1 MSKKILIPTDFTKNS
16 WNALVYALNL
26 YKDEE
31 CTFYL
36 LNAFQLFDFPTD
48 TIRDADPG
56 DAEYEK
62 EKEKSESG
70 LEGLLEGINMRNDT
84 SNHHF
89 EIISEYNK
97 VIDAVLETVKEKGI
111 EFLIMGTK
119 GENNPETTL
128 YGSNAVDVIEKVL
141 DCPVLVLPPDINFEE
156 KVNNEIVFATN
167 FKTLYNHH
175 ELDDL
180 VDIAKR
186 SKAAVRVLY
195 VKESDKISP
204 EQENNK
210 KVLNDHLKEVV
221 STFHTLTNIKVAE
234 GIHSFIESRGSGML
248 VLVNKK
254 HGFFSSIFSKSLVK
268 EIGYKPQVP
277 VLVLHVLKS

>member
-1 MSKKILIPTDFTKNS
+1 MSKKILIPTDFSKNS
-16 WNALVYALNL
+16 WSSLVYALNL

-36 LNAFQLFDFPTD
+36 LNAFQLFDFPSD

-56 DAEYEK
+56 NAEYEK
-62 EKEKSESG
+62 VKEKSESG
-70 LEGLLEGINMRNDT
+70 LKGLLEGINMRNDT
-84 SNHHF
+84 SNHNF
-89 EIISEYNK
+89 EIISKYNK

-119 GENNPETTL
+119 GENNPESTL
-128 YGSNAVDVIEKVL
+128 YGSNAVRVIEKVQ
-141 DCPVLVLPPDINFEE
+141 DCPILVLPPDINFGE
-156 KVNNEIVFATN
+156 KVINEIVFATN

-175 ELDDL
+175 ELDYL
-180 VDIAKR
+180 VNIAKR

-195 VKESDKISP
+195 VQESDKISSV
-204 EQENNK
+204 QEDNK
-210 KVLNDHLKEVV
+210 KVLSDHLKEVV
-221 STFHTLTNIKVAE
+221 YTFHTLTNIKVAE

-254 HGFFSSIFSKSLVK
+254 HGFFSSLFSKSLVK
-268 EIGYKPQVP
+268 EIGHKPQVP

>member
-1 MSKKILIPTDFTKNS
+1 MSKKILLPTDFSKNS

-36 LNAFQLFDFPTD
+36 LNVFQLYDFPSD

-56 DAEYEK
+56 DVEYEK
-62 EKEKSESG
+62 EKKKSESG
-70 LEGLLEGINMRNDT
+70 LESLLDGIKMRNGP

-89 EIISEYNK
+89 EIISKYNK
-97 VIDAVLETVKEKGI
+97 VIDAVRETVKEKGI

-119 GENNPETTL
+119 GENNPKTTL
-128 YGSNAVDVIEKVL
+128 YGSNAVDVIEKVQN
-141 DCPVLVLPPDINFEE
+141 CPVLVLPPDINFDN
-156 KVNNEIVFATN
+156 KDNNEIVFATN

-175 ELDDL
+175 ELDYL

-186 SKAAVRVLY
+186 SKTAVRVLY
-195 VKESDKISP
+195 VQGSDKLSSV
-204 EQENNK
+204 QEDNK
-210 KVLNDHLKEVV
+210 KVLSDHLEEVV
-221 STFHTLTNIKVAE
+221 YTFHTLTNIKVAE

-248 VLVNKK
+248 ALVNKK

-268 EIGYKPQVP
+268 EIGQKPQVP
-277 VLVLHVLKS
+277 VLILHVLKN

>member
-1 MSKKILIPTDFTKNS
+1 MSKKILIPTDFSKNS

-36 LNAFQLFDFPTD
+36 LNVFQLYDFPTD
-48 TIRDADPG
+48 KMRDADPG
-56 DAEYEK
+56 DVEYEK
-62 EKEKSESG
+62 EKEKSELG
-70 LEGLLEGINMRNDT
+70 LQGLLKGINSRNDIA
-84 SNHHF
+84 NHHF
-89 EIISEYNK
+89 EIISKYNK
-97 VIDAVLETVKEKGI
+97 VTDAVLETVKEKKI

-119 GENNPETTL
+119 GENNPESTL

-141 DCPVLVLPPDINFEE
+141 DCPVLVLPSDISFEE
-156 KVNNEIVFATN
+156 KINNEIVFATN
-167 FKTLYNHH
+167 YKTLYNHH
-175 ELDDL
+175 ELDEL
-180 VDIAKR
+180 VDIAMR

-195 VKESDKISP
+195 VQEADKITSV
-204 EQENNK
+204 QEDNK
-210 KVLNDHLKEVV
+210 KVLSDHLKDVV
-221 STFHTLTNIKVAE
+221 FTFHTLTNIKVAE

-254 HGFFSSIFSKSLVK
+254 HGFFGSIFSKSLIK

-277 VLVLHVLKS
+277 VLVLHVLKG

>member
-1 MSKKILIPTDFTKNS
+1 
-16 WNALVYALNL
+16 
-26 YKDEE
+26 
-31 CTFYL
+31 
-36 LNAFQLFDFPTD
+36 
-48 TIRDADPG
+48 
-56 DAEYEK
+56 
-62 EKEKSESG
+62 
-70 LEGLLEGINMRNDT
+70 MRNDA

-128 YGSNAVDVIEKVL
+128 YGSNAVDVIEKVQN
-141 DCPVLVLPPDINFEE
+141 CPVLVLPPDINFED

-175 ELDDL
+175 ELDYL

-186 SKAAVRVLY
+186 SKAAVRILY
-195 VKESDKISP
+195 VQESDKLSSD
-204 EQENNK
+204 QENNK
-210 KVLNDHLKEVV
+210 KVLSDHLKEVV
-221 STFHTLTNIKVAE
+221 YTFHTLTNIKVAE

-248 VLVNKK
+248 ALVNKK
-254 HGFFSSIFSKSLVK
+254 HGFFSSVFSKSLVK
-268 EIGYKPQVP
+268 EIGHKPEVP

>member
-1 MSKKILIPTDFTKNS
+1 MSKKILIPTDFSKNS

-56 DAEYEK
+56 EAEYEK

-70 LEGLLEGINMRNDT
+70 LEGLLEGLNMRNDT

-89 EIISEYNK
+89 EIISTYNK
-97 VIDAVLETVKEKGI
+97 VIDAVLKTVKEKGI
-111 EFLIMGTK
+111 DFLIMGTK

-141 DCPVLVLPPDINFEE
+141 DCPVLVLPPEINFEE
-156 KVNNEIVFATN
+156 KINNEIVFATN

-175 ELDDL
+175 ELDYL

-234 GIHSFIESRGSGML
+234 GIHSFIQSRGSGML

-254 HGFFSSIFSKSLVK
+254 HGFFNSIFNKSLVK
-268 EIGYKPQVP
+268 EIGHKPELP

>member
-1 MSKKILIPTDFTKNS
+1 MSKKILIPTDFSTNS
-16 WNALVYALNL
+16 WNALVYAFNL

-36 LNAFQLFDFPTD
+36 LNAFQLYDFPTD
-48 TIRDADPG
+48 TIRDAKPG
-56 DAEYEK
+56 EAEYEK

-89 EIISEYNK
+89 EIISRYNK
-97 VIDAVLETVKEKGI
+97 VIDAVRKTVKEKGI

-128 YGSNAVDVIEKVL
+128 YGSNAVDVIERVQN
-141 DCPVLVLPPDINFEE
+141 CPVLVLPPNINFED

-175 ELDDL
+175 ELDYL

-186 SKAAVRVLY
+186 SKAAIRVLY
-195 VKESDKISP
+195 VQKSNKLSSD
-204 EQENNK
+204 QEDNK
-210 KVLNDHLKEVV
+210 KVLIEHLKEVV
-221 STFHTLTNIKVAE
+221 YTLHTLTNIKVAK

-248 VLVNKK
+248 ALVNKK
-254 HGFFSSIFSKSLVK
+254 HGFFSSIFSKSLAK
-268 EIGYKPQVP
+268 EIGYKPEVP
-277 VLVLHVLKS
+277 ILVLHVLKS

>member
-1 MSKKILIPTDFTKNS
+1 MSKKILIPTDFSKNS
-16 WNALVYALNL
+16 WDALVYALNL
-26 YKDEE
+26 YRDEE

-36 LNAFQLFDFPTD
+36 LNAFQLYDFPTD
-48 TIRDADPG
+48 TIRNADPG

-70 LEGLLEGINMRNDT
+70 LQDLLEGINMRNDT

-89 EIISEYNK
+89 EIISKYNK
-97 VIDAVLETVKEKGI
+97 VIDAVRKTVKEKKI

-128 YGSNAVDVIEKVL
+128 YGSNAVDVIEKVQN
-141 DCPVLVLPPDINFEE
+141 CPVLVLPPDINFEE

-175 ELDDL
+175 ELDYL
-180 VDIAKR
+180 VEIAKR
-186 SKAAVRVLY
+186 NKAAVRVLY
-195 VKESDKISP
+195 VKKSDKLSSD
-204 EQENNK
+204 QENNK
-210 KVLNDHLKEVV
+210 KVLIDHLKEVV
-221 STFHTLTNIKVAE
+221 YTFHTLTHIKVAE
-234 GIHSFIESRGSGML
+234 GIHSFIESRESGML
-248 VLVNKK
+248 ALVNKK
-254 HGFFSSIFSKSLVK
+254 HGFFSSIFSRSLVK

-277 VLVLHVLKS
+277 ILVLHVLKS

>member
-1 MSKKILIPTDFTKNS
+1 MSKKILIPTDFSKNS
-16 WNALVYALNL
+16 WNAIVYALNL

-36 LNAFQLFDFPTD
+36 LHAFQLFDFPSD

-70 LEGLLEGINMRNDT
+70 LQGLLEGIHMRNDT

-89 EIISEYNK
+89 ETISVYNK
-97 VIDAVLETVKEKGI
+97 VIDAVLETVKEKGV
-111 EFLIMGTK
+111 EFLIMSTK
-119 GENNPETTL
+119 GENNPESTL
-128 YGSNAVDVIEKVL
+128 YGSNAVRVIEKVQ
-141 DCPVLVLPPDINFEE
+141 DCPVLVLPSDTNFED

-167 FKTLYNHH
+167 FKTLYHHH
-175 ELDDL
+175 ELDYL
-180 VDIAKR
+180 VNIARR

-195 VKESDKISP
+195 VQESDKLSS

-210 KVLNDHLKEVV
+210 KVLSDHLNETV

-254 HGFFSSIFSKSLVK
+254 HGFFSSLFSKSLVK
-268 EIGYKPQVP
+268 EIGHKPQVP

>member
-1 MSKKILIPTDFTKNS
+1 MSKKILIPTDFSKNS

-36 LNAFQLFDFPTD
+36 LNAFQLYDFPTD
-48 TIRDADPG
+48 TIREADPG

-89 EIISEYNK
+89 ETISKYNK
-97 VIDAVLETVKEKGI
+97 VIDAVRETVKEKEI

-128 YGSNAVDVIEKVL
+128 YGSNAMDVIEKVQK
-141 DCPVLVLPPDINFEE
+141 CPVLVLPPDINFED
-156 KVNNEIVFATN
+156 KVNNEVVFATN

-175 ELDDL
+175 ELDYL

-195 VKESDKISP
+195 VQESDKLSSD
-204 EQENNK
+204 QENNK
-210 KVLNDHLKEVV
+210 KVLSDHLKEVV
-221 STFHTLTNIKVAE
+221 YTFHTLTNIKVAE

-248 VLVNKK
+248 ALVNKK

-268 EIGYKPQVP
+268 EIGHKPQVP

>member
-1 MSKKILIPTDFTKNS
+1 MRKKILIPTDFSKNS
-16 WNALVYALNL
+16 WNALVYAFNL

-36 LNAFQLFDFPTD
+36 LNAFQLYDFPTD
-48 TIRDADPG
+48 TIRKADPG

-62 EKEKSESG
+62 EKGKSESG

-89 EIISEYNK
+89 EIISKYNK
-97 VIDAVLETVKEKGI
+97 VIDAVRETVKEKGI

-119 GENNPETTL
+119 GENNPEATL
-128 YGSNAVDVIEKVL
+128 YGNNAVDVIEKVQA
-141 DCPVLVLPPDINFEE
+141 CPVMVLPPDSNFEE

-175 ELDDL
+175 ELDYL
-180 VDIAKR
+180 VDIAKK

-195 VKESDKISP
+195 VQESDKLSSK
-204 EQENNK
+204 QEDNK
-210 KVLNDHLKEVV
+210 KVLSDHLKEVV
-221 STFHTLTNIKVAE
+221 YTFHTLTNIKVAE
-234 GIHSFIESRGSGML
+234 GIHSFIESRASGML
-248 VLVNKK
+248 ALVNKK
-254 HGFFSSIFSKSLVK
+254 HGFFSSLFSKSLVK
-268 EIGYKPQVP
+268 EIGYKPQAP

>member
-1 MSKKILIPTDFTKNS
+1 MSKKILIPTDFSKNS

-26 YKDEE
+26 YKEEE

-48 TIRDADPG
+48 TLRDAAPG

-62 EKEKSESG
+62 EKEKSEAG
-70 LEGLLEGINMRNDT
+70 LQGLLEGINMRNDT
-84 SNHHF
+84 SHHHF
-89 EIISEYNK
+89 ELISKYNK
-97 VIDAVLETVKEKGI
+97 VIDAVRETVKEKGI

-128 YGSNAVDVIEKVL
+128 YGSNAVDVIEKVQM
-141 DCPVLVLPPDINFEE
+141 CPVLVLPAEINFED
-156 KVNNEIVFATN
+156 KINNEIVFATN
-167 FKTLYNHH
+167 FKTLYNHQ
-175 ELDDL
+175 ELDSL
-180 VDIAKR
+180 VAIARR
-186 SKAAVRVLY
+186 SKAAIRVLY
-195 VKESDKISP
+195 VQESEKLSSV
-204 EQENNK
+204 QEDNK
-210 KVLNDHLKEVV
+210 KVLSDHLSEVV
-221 STFHTLTNIKVAE
+221 YTFHTLTNIKVAE

-248 VLVNKK
+248 ALVNKK

-268 EIGYKPQVP
+268 EIGHKPQVP